1 MSFMKAR
8 GRFAVATFAAFAIA
22 GTATSAFAQGYPTR
36 EVKVVVPYAAGGGTD
51 TMARAITQRLAE
63 MWGQP
68 IVVENRVG
76 AGTVLGSEA
85 VAKSPADGYTL
96 LFADSGALV
105 INPQAYTKLRFDPL
119 KDFEPVALAV
129 RLAPVLA
136 ISNDIPAK
144 TVGEF
149 IAYAKANPGK
159 LTYASPGVG
168 TYTHIAMEYFN
179 HAAGTDLLHVPY
191 KGTSVA
197 MTDLLAGRIS
207 SYLVTYSV
215 FAGYERE
222 GKLKVIG
229 SATDK
234 RIPPRP
240 DLPTIAETVPG
251 YSIDVW
257 FGFMAPAGTPAAILD
272 KIHAD
277 VAKVVQE
284 PAFIEKYVKPQ
295 AFIPGNL
302 SRSEFVAQVKKDY
315 AKWGQLV
322 KISGVKID

>member
-1 MSFMKAR
+1 LA
-8 GRFAVATFAAFAIA
+8 ATAFALMAMA
-22 GTATSAFAQGYPTR
+22 GLVTKAEAQSYPTHD
-36 EVKVVVPYAAGGGTD
+36 VKVIVPYAAGGGTD
-51 TMARAITQRLAE
+51 TMARAISQRLSE
-63 MWGQP
+63 IWGQP
-68 IVVENRVG
+68 VVVDNRVG

-85 VAKSPADGYTL
+85 AAKSPADGYTL
-96 LFADSGALV
+96 LFADSGAMV
-105 INPQAYTKLRFDPL
+105 INPQAYTKLRFDPV

-136 ISNDIPAK
+136 LGNDIPAK

-168 TYTHIAMEYFN
+168 TYTHIAMEYFK
-179 HAAGTDLLHVPY
+179 HATGTDMLHIPY
-191 KGTSVA
+191 KGSSAA
-197 MTDLLAGRIS
+197 MTDLLGGRIS
-207 SYLVTYSV
+207 SYMVTYSV
-215 FAGYERE
+215 FEGYERE
-222 GKLKVIG
+222 GKLKVIA

-277 VAKVVQE
+277 VIKVVNE

-302 SRSEFVAQVKKDY
+302 SRSEFATQVKADY
-315 AKWGQLV
+315 AKWGELV